1 MSDLT
6 LIKHARTL
14 AWVSLLLALLAT
26 GTALAR

>member
-14 AWVSLLLALLAT
+14 AWVSLLLGLLAI